1 MISNST
7 GQFYSYGKIIVF
19 YLCSL
24 PKGLPEED
32 CCVCFFSMR
41 LMLSWWVQH
50 E

>member
-32 CCVCFFSMR
+32 CCVCFFFR
-41 LMLSWWVQH
+41 EADVKLVGTA
-50 E
+50 